1 MKLIEYFG
9 TGSGLL
15 IFIAVLVIVFAA
27 VVILVIKSSKRAHAG
42 RIIIPVFF
50 IELSLAFGIVT
61 LNFPNR
67 GDEVGP
73 GVVPGLWLIAI
84 LIFSALLLTKA
95 LLGTEEQDP
104 PWGHLKKVA
113 VFIVMTIIYIII
125 MQYIGYYLSTVVYL
139 ILGMYYL
146 SYRNWIVMISIAGG
160 WVVFSYFAFY
170 RLLYVPLPKGMLIE
184 RIFG

>member
-9 TGSGLL
+9 TDSGLL
-15 IFIAVLVIVFAA
+15 IFIAVLVVVFAA
-27 VVILVIKSSKRAHAG
+27 ITFLVIKSSKKAYAG
-42 RIIIPVFF
+42 RIIIPLFF
-50 IELSLAFGIVT
+50 IELALVFGIVT
-61 LNFPNR
+61 LNFPNK

-84 LIFSALLLTKA
+84 LVFSTMLLIKGT
-95 LLGTEEQDP
+95 LGNEEQDP

-113 VFIVMTIIYIII
+113 VFIVMTILYIII
-125 MQYIGYYLSTVVYL
+125 MQYIGYYLSTVIYL

-146 SYRNWIVMISIAGG
+146 SYKNWIVMISIAGG

>member
-1 MKLIEYFG
+1 MKLIEYLG

-15 IFIAVLVIVFAA
+15 IFIAVLAVVFAGIT
-27 VVILVIKSSKRAHAG
+27 ILVKRSSRKEYTG

-50 IELSLAFGIVT
+50 IELALAFGIVT
-61 LNFPNR
+61 INFPDK

-73 GVVPGLWLIAI
+73 GVVPGLWLISI
-84 LIFSALLLTKA
+84 LIFSTLLLFRVFM
-95 LLGTEEQDP
+95 GNEEKDP
-104 PWGHLKKVA
+104 PRGHLGKVA
-113 VFIVMTIIYIII
+113 VFVVMTILYIVV
-125 MQYIGYYLSTVVYL
+125 MQFIGYYLTTVIYL

-160 WVVFSYFAFY
+160 WIVFSYFAFY

>member
-15 IFIAVLVIVFAA
+15 IFIAVLTVIFA
-27 VVILVIKSSKRAHAG
+27 VVILLVLKSSKKAYAG

-50 IELSLAFGIVT
+50 IELVLAFGIVT
-61 LNFPNR
+61 LNFPKK
-67 GDEVGP
+67 GDVVGP
-73 GVVPGLWLIAI
+73 SVVPGLWLIAI
-84 LIFSALLLTKA
+84 FIFSTLLLIKG
-95 LLGTEEQDP
+95 LLGNEEKDP
-104 PWGHLKKVA
+104 PWGHIKKVTA
-113 VFIVMTIIYIII
+113 FIIMTILYIII
-125 MQYIGYYLSTVVYL
+125 MQFIGYYLSTVIYL

>member
-9 TGSGLL
+9 TGSGLY
-15 IFIAVLVIVFAA
+15 IFIAILTIVFTA
-27 VVILVIKSSKRAHAG
+27 VVVLVIKSTKKAYAG

-50 IELSLAFGIVT
+50 IELALAFGIVT

-67 GDEVGP
+67 GDDVGP

-84 LIFSALLLTKA
+84 LIFSGLLLFKA

-104 PWGHLKKVA
+104 PWGHLKKVIF
-113 VFIVMTIIYIII
+113 FIVMTILYIIV
-125 MQYIGYYLSTVVYL
+125 MQYIGYYLSTIIYL

-146 SYRNWIVMISIAGG
+146 SYRNWVVMISITAG

-170 RLLYVPLPKGMLIE
+170 RLLYVPLPQGMLIE